1 MFGDH
6 HPSIETEFYETLL
19 GKKQSDWGLEE
30 IQKRYATPF
39 IIWANYDIEEAKEVS
54 ISNNYLE
61 NMLLKQAG
69 ITLPLYNQYI
79 EKVSQDIPAMN
90 VNGYMDMNGKWHN
103 YGDSESKTVSSLLHN
118 YEILQYGYYSD
129 SDKTTMK
136 KLFQWK

>member
-1 MFGDH
+1 
-6 HPSIETEFYETLL
+6 
-19 GKKQSDWGLEE
+19 
-30 IQKRYATPF
+30 
-39 IIWANYDIEEAKEVS
+39 
-54 ISNNYLE
+54 
-61 NMLLKQAG
+61 
-69 ITLPLYNQYI
+69 
-79 EKVSQDIPAMN
+79 MN

>member
-1 MFGDH
+1 M
-6 HPSIETEFYETLL
+6 
-19 GKKQSDWGLEE
+19 
-30 IQKRYATPF
+30 
-39 IIWANYDIEEAKEVS
+39 
-54 ISNNYLE
+54 
-61 NMLLKQAG
+61 
-69 ITLPLYNQYI
+69 PLYNQYI

-136 KLFQWK
+136 KIIPMEVNMLELKKSLSERQMFNYEVF